1 MACKACRAKKI
12 KCDRVRPVCQNC
24 RQRAS
29 HCSYAGERRVRRW
42 TEADADNRRLSTS
55 QNDQSPSVIDLGQ
68 RSLPRQPDAGAAAC
82 HVEQGLC
89 VQSTTRLTHRMPDGT
104 AQNDAASDC
113 LDWSIAIAAPAAR
126 SDWQTMD
133 SNSMASLFAQMA
145 RDGEVILQTPA
156 DSTSTQGESLLDKI
170 LDGDEDLESLKD
182 ASPALWGR
190 TTDGDEYTGPSSGI
204 STVSDLGLNWI
215 RDKVPDSNLL
225 CETIQDIRNAIL
237 VHIRQP
243 KCITQ
248 DLPLALST
256 SHRILDIPRPQLL
269 EYIDAYFTEVQVVF
283 PILDRDTFDSQLT
296 EMGDG
301 SDVVQKPSW
310 LALLNVVVASG
321 LRASL
326 SDETSEAFRTSVSE
340 AWGYFRSALSYES
353 QIVHGATD
361 LLAVQAVALMAVF
374 AQGLSSPQRLE
385 YTLSSVALRLAQS
398 IGLNCA
404 SPPEWSLSD
413 VEKKERNRVF
423 WAVYCLDKSIALRC
437 GRPAVICDEEIS
449 CPFPR
454 GIDLAHPGSA
464 TNVTEIGEEELDV
477 DFFRYFTKLARIGGD
492 ISRSLYSASALF
504 MPISRLVPALNRLL
518 QELERWL
525 KSIPIKVRPG
535 RPLGKILGRQGV
547 SRVQI
552 IVLHSS
558 YYYAL
563 CSIFRRGSPM
573 FNQGKTDVEHLIDGK
588 SHISHIEAARS
599 IVLLTKHLDIES
611 FTPAWLVFY
620 YPFTALTT
628 IFVHVVSNPHDSRNQ
643 SDIALMETVVG
654 FFGRLEYVTSGE
666 AAFTKT
672 TEFVRQARRVVDS
685 YKNKGDSRNI
695 QSTTSYEDLMT
706 SMEIS
711 LQGDASTQ
719 GRPAEVTGVYAR
731 NSITASQGIS
741 AFNTTGTS
749 LLPLAK
755 SSRMEAV
762 SEEDHPVSGVP
773 NVREIEIS
781 QNGHTIYS
789 DLAGFTVPNMEDSI
803 QVQW

>member
-68 RSLPRQPDAGAAAC
+68 RFLPRQPDAGAAAC

-89 VQSTTRLTHRMPDGT
+89 VQSPTGSTHRMPDGT
-104 AQNDAASDC
+104 AQNDAASDF
-113 LDWSIAIAAPAAR
+113 LDWSVTIAAPAAQ
-126 SDWQTMD
+126 SDWQAMD

-145 RDGEVILQTPA
+145 RDSEVILQTPA
-156 DSTSTQGESLLDKI
+156 DSTSTLGESLLDKI
-170 LDGDEDLESLKD
+170 LDSDEDLESLKD
-182 ASPALWGR
+182 TSPALWGR

-204 STVSDLGLNWI
+204 STVSDLGLKWI
-215 RDKVPDSNLL
+215 REKVPDSDLL
-225 CETIQDIRNAIL
+225 CETVQDIRNAIL
-237 VHIRQP
+237 SHIRQP

-256 SHRILDIPRPQLL
+256 PHRILDISRPQLL
-269 EYIDAYFTEVQVVF
+269 EYIDAYFTQVQVVF
-283 PILDRDTFDSQLT
+283 PILDRNTFHVQLA

-361 LLAVQAVALMAVF
+361 LLAVQAVALMAIF

-385 YTLSSVALRLAQS
+385 FTLSSVASRLAQS

-404 SPPEWSLSD
+404 PPPEWSLSD

-449 CPFPR
+449 CTFPR
-454 GIDLAHPGSA
+454 GIDLAHTGSA
-464 TNVTEIGEEELDV
+464 TTVTETGQGELDV

-518 QELERWL
+518 QDLERWL
-525 KSIPIKVRPG
+525 ESIPIKVRP
-535 RPLGKILGRQGV
+535 
-547 SRVQI
+547 
-552 IVLHSS
+552 
-558 YYYAL
+558 
-563 CSIFRRGSPM
+563 
-573 FNQGKTDVEHLIDGK
+573 
-588 SHISHIEAARS
+588 
-599 IVLLTKHLDIES
+599 
-611 FTPAWLVFY
+611 
-620 YPFTALTT
+620 ALTT
-628 IFVHVVSNPHDSRNQ
+628 IFVHVVSNPHDCRNQ

-711 LQGDASTQ
+711 LQDDASTQ

-731 NSITASQGIS
+731 NSITASQDVS
-741 AFNTTGTS
+741 ASNITGTS
-749 LLPLAK
+749 LLPQAE

-773 NVREIEIS
+773 NAREIEIS
-781 QNGHTIYS
+781 QKGHTIYS
-789 DLAGFTVPNMEDSI
+789 DLADFTVPNMEDSI

>member
-68 RSLPRQPDAGAAAC
+68 RFLPRQPDAGAAAC

-89 VQSTTRLTHRMPDGT
+89 VQSTTGSTHRMPDGT
-104 AQNDAASDC
+104 AQNDAASDF
-113 LDWSIAIAAPAAR
+113 LDWSVTIAAPAAQ
-126 SDWQTMD
+126 SDWQAMD

-145 RDGEVILQTPA
+145 RDSEVILQTPA
-156 DSTSTQGESLLDKI
+156 DSTSTLGESLLDKI
-170 LDGDEDLESLKD
+170 LDSDEDLESLKD
-182 ASPALWGR
+182 TSPALWGR

-204 STVSDLGLNWI
+204 STVSDLGLKWI
-215 RDKVPDSNLL
+215 REKVPDSDLL
-225 CETIQDIRNAIL
+225 CETVQDIRNAIL
-237 VHIRQP
+237 SHIRQP

-256 SHRILDIPRPQLL
+256 PHRILDISRPQLL
-269 EYIDAYFTEVQVVF
+269 EYIDAYFTQVQVVF
-283 PILDRDTFDSQLT
+283 PILDRNTFHAQLA

-361 LLAVQAVALMAVF
+361 LIAVQAVALMAIF

-385 YTLSSVALRLAQS
+385 FTLSSVALRLAQS

-404 SPPEWSLSD
+404 PPPEWSLSD
-413 VEKKERNRVF
+413 VEKRERSRVF

-449 CPFPR
+449 CTFPR
-454 GIDLAHPGSA
+454 GIDLARPGSA
-464 TNVTEIGEEELDV
+464 TNVTETGEGELDV

-518 QELERWL
+518 QDLESWL
-525 KSIPIKVRPG
+525 KSIPIKVRP
-535 RPLGKILGRQGV
+535 
-547 SRVQI
+547 
-552 IVLHSS
+552 
-558 YYYAL
+558 
-563 CSIFRRGSPM
+563 
-573 FNQGKTDVEHLIDGK
+573 
-588 SHISHIEAARS
+588 EAARS

-628 IFVHVVSNPHDSRNQ
+628 IFVHVVSNPYDSRNQ

-672 TEFVRQARRVVDS
+672 TEFARQARRVVDS
-685 YKNKGDSRNI
+685 YKNKGDSRNN
-695 QSTTSYEDLMT
+695 QNTTSYDDLMT
-706 SMEIS
+706 SMEMS
-711 LQGDASTQ
+711 LQGDASMQ
-719 GRPAEVTGVYAR
+719 GRSAEVTGVYAR
-731 NSITASQGIS
+731 NPITASQDVS
-741 AFNTTGTS
+741 ASNITGTS
-749 LLPLAK
+749 LPPQHEP
-755 SSRMEAV
+755 SRMETV
-762 SEEDHPVSGVP
+762 SEEDHPVSGVAS
-773 NVREIEIS
+773 VREIEIS

>member
-55 QNDQSPSVIDLGQ
+55 QNNQSPSVIDLGQ
-68 RSLPRQPDAGAAAC
+68 RSLPRQPDADAAAC
-82 HVEQGLC
+82 HVEQGPCL
-89 VQSTTRLTHRMPDGT
+89 QSTTGSTYRMPDGT

-113 LDWSIAIAAPAAR
+113 LDWGIAIAATAAP

-145 RDGEVILQTPA
+145 RDSEIILQTPT

-204 STVSDLGLNWI
+204 STISDLGLNWI
-215 RDKVPDSNLL
+215 REKVPDSDLL

-237 VHIRQP
+237 SHIRQP

-256 SHRILDIPRPQLL
+256 PHQILDIPRPQLL
-269 EYIDAYFTEVQVVF
+269 EYIDAYFTQVQVVF
-283 PILDRDTFDSQLT
+283 PILDRDTFHAQLA

-301 SDVVQKPSW
+301 SDVVQRPSW

-340 AWGYFRSALSYES
+340 TWGYFQSALSFES

-385 YTLSSVALRLAQS
+385 YTLSSVASRLAQS
-398 IGLNCA
+398 IGLNCT
-404 SPPEWSLSD
+404 PPLEWSLSD

-449 CPFPR
+449 CTFPR

-464 TNVTEIGEEELDV
+464 TNVTETGEGELDV

-504 MPISRLVPALNRLL
+504 MPISRLVPALDRLL
-518 QELERWL
+518 QDLEKWL
-525 KSIPIKVRPG
+525 ISIPIKVRPG
-535 RPLGKILGRQGV
+535 RPL
-547 SRVQI
+547 
-552 IVLHSS
+552 
-558 YYYAL
+558 
-563 CSIFRRGSPM
+563 
-573 FNQGKTDVEHLIDGK
+573 
-588 SHISHIEAARS
+588 
-599 IVLLTKHLDIES
+599 
-611 FTPAWLVFY
+611 
-620 YPFTALTT
+620 ALTT

-672 TEFVRQARRVVDS
+672 TEFVRQARRVVES
-685 YKNKGDSRNI
+685 HKNKGDSRNI

-706 SMEIS
+706 SMEMS
-711 LQGDASTQ
+711 LQDVNASN
-719 GRPAEVTGVYAR
+719 V
-731 NSITASQGIS
+731 
-741 AFNTTGTS
+741 TGTS
-749 LLPLAK
+749 LLPQTE

-762 SEEDHPVSGVP
+762 SEEDHPMSGAP
-773 NVREIEIS
+773 NVRDMTIS
-781 QNGHTIYS
+781 QNGHTIYF
-789 DLAGFTVPNMEDSI
+789 DLAGFTVPNMEGSI

>member
-1 MACKACRAKKI
+1 
-12 KCDRVRPVCQNC
+12 
-24 RQRAS
+24 
-29 HCSYAGERRVRRW
+29 
-42 TEADADNRRLSTS
+42 
-55 QNDQSPSVIDLGQ
+55 
-68 RSLPRQPDAGAAAC
+68 
-82 HVEQGLC
+82 
-89 VQSTTRLTHRMPDGT
+89 MPDGT

>member
-1 MACKACRAKKI
+1 MACKACRTKKI

-42 TEADADNRRLSTS
+42 TEADADNRRLPTS

-68 RSLPRQPDAGAAAC
+68 RSLPRQPDAEAAAC
-82 HVEQGLC
+82 HVEQGPCL
-89 VQSTTRLTHRMPDGT
+89 QSTTGSTHRMPDGT
-104 AQNDAASDC
+104 AQNDATSDC
-113 LDWSIAIAAPAAR
+113 LDWSIAIAAPAAP

-145 RDGEVILQTPA
+145 RDSEVILQTPA
-156 DSTSTQGESLLDKI
+156 DSTSIQGESLLDKI

-215 RDKVPDSNLL
+215 RERVPDSDLL

-237 VHIRQP
+237 IHIRQP

-248 DLPLALST
+248 DLTLAPST
-256 SHRILDIPRPQLL
+256 SRILAISRPQLL

-283 PILDRDTFDSQLT
+283 PILDRDTFDAQLA

-398 IGLNCA
+398 IGLNC
-404 SPPEWSLSD
+404 SPPPEWSLSD
-413 VEKKERNRVF
+413 VEKRERNRVF

-449 CPFPR
+449 CTFPR
-454 GIDLAHPGSA
+454 GIDLARPGSA
-464 TNVTEIGEEELDV
+464 TNVTETGEGELDV
-477 DFFRYFTKLARIGGD
+477 DFFRHFTKLARIGGD

-518 QELERWL
+518 QDLESWL
-525 KSIPIKVRPG
+525 KSIPIKVRP
-535 RPLGKILGRQGV
+535 
-547 SRVQI
+547 
-552 IVLHSS
+552 
-558 YYYAL
+558 
-563 CSIFRRGSPM
+563 
-573 FNQGKTDVEHLIDGK
+573 
-588 SHISHIEAARS
+588 EAARS

-628 IFVHVVSNPHDSRNQ
+628 IFVHVVSNPYDSRNQ

-685 YKNKGDSRNI
+685 YKNKGDSRNN
-695 QSTTSYEDLMT
+695 QSTTSYDDLMT
-706 SMEIS
+706 SMEMS
-711 LQGDASTQ
+711 LQGDASMQ
-719 GRPAEVTGVYAR
+719 GRSAEVTGVYAR
-731 NSITASQGIS
+731 NPITASQDVS
-741 AFNTTGTS
+741 ASNITGTS
-749 LLPLAK
+749 LLPQPE
-755 SSRMEAV
+755 SSRMEAIR
-762 SEEDHPVSGVP
+762 EEDHPASGVP

-781 QNGHTIYS
+781 QNGRTIYS

>member
-1 MACKACRAKKI
+1 MACKACRTKKI

-42 TEADADNRRLSTS
+42 TEADADNRRLPTS

-68 RSLPRQPDAGAAAC
+68 RSLPRQPDADAAAC
-82 HVEQGLC
+82 HVEQGPCL
-89 VQSTTRLTHRMPDGT
+89 QSTTGSTHRMPDGT
-104 AQNDAASDC
+104 AQNDATSDC
-113 LDWSIAIAAPAAR
+113 LDWSIAIAAPAAP

-145 RDGEVILQTPA
+145 RDSEVILQTPA
-156 DSTSTQGESLLDKI
+156 DSTSIQGESLLDKI
-170 LDGDEDLESLKD
+170 LDGDGDLESLKD

-215 RDKVPDSNLL
+215 RERVPDSDLL

-237 VHIRQP
+237 IHIRQP

-248 DLPLALST
+248 DLTLAPST
-256 SHRILDIPRPQLL
+256 SRILAISRPQLL

-283 PILDRDTFDSQLT
+283 PILDRDTFDAQLA

-398 IGLNCA
+398 IGLNC
-404 SPPEWSLSD
+404 SPPPEWSLSD
-413 VEKKERNRVF
+413 VEKRERNRVF

-449 CPFPR
+449 CTFPR
-454 GIDLAHPGSA
+454 GIDLARPGSA
-464 TNVTEIGEEELDV
+464 TNVTETGEGELDV
-477 DFFRYFTKLARIGGD
+477 DFFRHFTKLARIGGD

-518 QELERWL
+518 QDLESWL

-535 RPLGKILGRQGV
+535 RPLGKILGRQGG

-552 IVLHSS
+552 LVLHSS
-558 YYYAL
+558 YYYVL
-563 CSIFRRGSPM
+563 CSILRRGSPM
-573 FNQGKTDVEHLIDGK
+573 FNQGKSDAERLIDRK

-611 FTPAWLVFY
+611 FTPAWYVYTLLYRYRNLVVGRS
-620 YPFTALTT
+620 
-628 IFVHVVSNPHDSRNQ
+628 INPH
-643 SDIALMETVVG
+643 
-654 FFGRLEYVTSGE
+654 
-666 AAFTKT
+666 
-672 TEFVRQARRVVDS
+672 
-685 YKNKGDSRNI
+685 
-695 QSTTSYEDLMT
+695 
-706 SMEIS
+706 
-711 LQGDASTQ
+711 
-719 GRPAEVTGVYAR
+719 
-731 NSITASQGIS
+731 TASVVF
-741 AFNTTGTS
+741 AVTTDNSLRYSLADDSLFLTS
-749 LLPLAK
+749 HMLEG
-755 SSRMEAV
+755 SS
-762 SEEDHPVSGVP
+762 SIIH
-773 NVREIEIS
+773 S
-781 QNGHTIYS
+781 Q
-789 DLAGFTVPNMEDSI
+789 P
-803 QVQW
+803 

>member
-55 QNDQSPSVIDLGQ
+55 QNDQSPSAIDLGQ
-68 RSLPRQPDAGAAAC
+68 RFLPRQPDAGAAAC

-89 VQSTTRLTHRMPDGT
+89 VQSTTGSTHRMPDGT
-104 AQNDAASDC
+104 AQNDAASDF
-113 LDWSIAIAAPAAR
+113 LDWSVTIAAPAAQ

-145 RDGEVILQTPA
+145 RDSEVILQTPA
-156 DSTSTQGESLLDKI
+156 DSTITQGESLLDRI

-215 RDKVPDSNLL
+215 RERVPDSDLL

-237 VHIRQP
+237 IHIRQP

-248 DLPLALST
+248 DLTLAPST
-256 SHRILDIPRPQLL
+256 SRILAISRPQLL

-283 PILDRDTFDSQLT
+283 PILDRDTFDVQLA

-301 SDVVQKPSW
+301 SDIVQKPSW

-404 SPPEWSLSD
+404 PPPEWSLSD
-413 VEKKERNRVF
+413 VEKRERNRVF

-449 CPFPR
+449 CTFPR
-454 GIDLAHPGSA
+454 GIDLTYPGSA
-464 TNVTEIGEEELDV
+464 TNVTETGEGELDV
-477 DFFRYFTKLARIGGD
+477 DFFRYFTRLARIGGD

-518 QELERWL
+518 QDLEGWL
-525 KSIPIKVRPG
+525 KSIPIKVRP
-535 RPLGKILGRQGV
+535 
-547 SRVQI
+547 
-552 IVLHSS
+552 
-558 YYYAL
+558 
-563 CSIFRRGSPM
+563 
-573 FNQGKTDVEHLIDGK
+573 
-588 SHISHIEAARS
+588 
-599 IVLLTKHLDIES
+599 DIES

-628 IFVHVVSNPHDSRNQ
+628 IFVHVVSNPYDSDNQ

-685 YKNKGDSRNI
+685 HKNEDDSRNKHC
-695 QSTTSYEDLMT
+695 TTSYDDLMT
-706 SMEIS
+706 SMGMS
-711 LQGDASTQ
+711 LQGHASMQ
-719 GRPAEVTGVYAR
+719 GRSAEVTGVYAR
-731 NSITASQGIS
+731 NPITASQDVS
-741 AFNTTGTS
+741 ASNITGTS
-749 LLPLAK
+749 LPPQHEP
-755 SSRMEAV
+755 SRMEAV
-762 SEEDHPVSGVP
+762 SEEDHPVSGVA
-773 NVREIEIS
+773 NVREIEIP